1 MDLINANS
9 ENLKTIQDLVRKMGD
24 HEIIQPLE
32 ILHGSSIGQH
42 IRHILEFYS
51 CLTNRK
57 DTVCYDKRERNLMLE
72 TNRMAID
79 HTIDELVS
87 AMSETI
93 IDTEIIILMSFD
105 AAQANFTP
113 FTSSYFRELAYCL
126 EHTVHHSAIIKIALT
141 EKFKH
146 ISVANQFGVAY
157 STLRNR
163 IEKECAQ

>member
-9 ENLKTIQDLVRKMGD
+9 ENLKTIQDLVRKIGD
-24 HEIIQPLE
+24 DEIIQPLE

-42 IRHILEFYS
+42 IRHILEFYV

-72 TNRMAID
+72 TNRMSIVQ
-79 HTIDELVS
+79 TIDELIT
-87 AMSETI
+87 ALLENQT
-93 IDTEIIILMSFD
+93 DTEINVLMSFD
-105 AAQANFTP
+105 AAQANFT
-113 FTSSYFRELAYCL
+113 TVSSSYFRELAYCL

-146 ISVANQFGVAY
+146 ITVPDQFGVAY

-163 IEKECAQ
+163 IEKVCAQ